1 MKYLSN
7 QVEVCSVELTHQL
20 ELRFIQVVCA
30 DFNVSTLQLSVD
42 GMTNLQFNSIQNN
55 KCERSL
61 GLRSG
66 PAEGSQAEGLFG
78 SLSVWKQ
85 FLDNWDFQTSD
96 CKEVEEKQ
104 NGKT

>member
-20 ELRFIQVVCA
+20 VLRFIQAVCA
-30 DFNVSTLQLSVD
+30 DFNVSPLQLSVD
-42 GMTNLQFNSIQNN
+42 RMTNLQFKCIQNN

-66 PAEGSQAEGLFG
+66 PAEGSQAERLFG
-78 SLSVWKQ
+78 SFSV
-85 FLDNWDFQTSD
+85 
-96 CKEVEEKQ
+96 
-104 NGKT
+104 